1 MEVIE
6 DQHRRPIDRVEDAIG
21 RGPNEQP
28 PRAQGV
34 AGVRTVHRE
43 QVRTERA
50 EGRVLAHAVGHLA
63 DRCEGDLAVVGCDA
77 PAVDADARRLGLA
90 GRRPHEPRLA
100 QPGRTGQEQR
110 VTVALDRFGDQLV
123 DELEQVVTTDDDGTE
138 HGSDATHA
146 RECTQR
152 ASLAISRMTDW
163 PSERRATIGPM
174 LRLDTIQQA
183 PKALLHD
190 HLDGGLRPA
199 TIVDLAAEY
208 GYDGLPTTDPEAL
221 AAHIRRGAD
230 RKSLELYLET
240 FAHTVGVMQERDAIV
255 RVAAECAEDLAADG
269 VAYAEVRYAPELS
282 TERGMTLDEVVAAN
296 LEGFKVGA
304 ERAASAGHPIVMKM
318 LVTAMRQAARSVE
331 VAECAVR
338 WRDAGVVGFDVAG
351 PEKGYPP
358 TRYLDAFEY
367 IRREN
372 FHITIHAGE
381 SFGLPSIWEAL
392 QFAGAERLGHGVRI
406 VDDITVRDDGSV
418 ELGRLATFVR
428 DRRVPLEMCPTSN
441 VHTGAAASVADHP
454 IDLLR
459 RLRFRVTV
467 NTDNRLM
474 SGVSMSSEFAALDA
488 AFGIGLGE
496 MEWLTI
502 NALKSA
508 FAPFDERLRL
518 INEVV
523 KPGYAHLRSD
533 ETRVVGV
540 R

>member
-1 MEVIE
+1 M
-6 DQHRRPIDRVEDAIG
+6 P
-21 RGPNEQP
+21 
-28 PRAQGV
+28 
-34 AGVRTVHRE
+34 
-43 QVRTERA
+43 
-50 EGRVLAHAVGHLA
+50 
-63 DRCEGDLAVVGCDA
+63 DL
-77 PAVDADARRLGLA
+77 P
-90 GRRPHEPRLA
+90 
-100 QPGRTGQEQR
+100 
-110 VTVALDRFGDQLV
+110 
-123 DELEQVVTTDDDGTE
+123 
-138 HGSDATHA
+138 
-146 RECTQR
+146 
-152 ASLAISRMTDW
+152 
-163 PSERRATIGPM
+163 TIVK
-174 LRLDTIQQA
+174 A

-190 HLDGGLRPA
+190 HLDGGLRPE
-199 TIVDLAAEY
+199 TIIDLAAEY
-208 GYDGLPTTDPEAL
+208 GYAALPTTDVEDL
-221 AAHIRRGAD
+221 TTWFRRGAD

-240 FAHTVGVMQERDAIV
+240 FAHTVGVMQERDAIT

-282 TERGMTLDEVVAAN
+282 TEHGLTLDEVVAAT
-296 LEGFKVGA
+296 LEGYRLGA
-304 ERAASAGHPIVMKM
+304 MRAADAGHPIVMKL

-358 TRYLDAFEY
+358 TRFLDAFDLV
-367 IRREN
+367 RREN

-418 ELGRLATFVR
+418 ELGRLAAFVR

-441 VHTGAAASVADHP
+441 VHTGASPSVREHP

-474 SGVSMSSEFAALDA
+474 SGVSMSSEFAALDQ

-518 INEVV
+518 INEIV
-523 KPGYAHLRSD
+523 KPGYARLRAEES
-533 ETRVVGV
+533 RVAVG
-540 R
+540 